1 MSLDRAWLVKAHMAL
16 AAFILPVAMLF
27 VITGA
32 LYTWGIKGD
41 YETQTVVLP
50 LKQPMQQD
58 KAWLTALAVEE
69 LNKRSLAMP
78 SGKAKIKQ
86 AGNSFYFE
94 WTGAKLDVRL
104 EPGKD
109 PFVAKLA
116 IKKTSW
122 HRFLVQLHKAKAGQ
136 AFKVYAA
143 LLAVGLIILFL
154 TGFIMAWKISKYR
167 RLLLSSMGLG
177 LLLFMTMLAIS

>member
-1 MSLDRAWLVKAHMAL
+1 MAL

-32 LYTWGIKGD
+32 LYTWGIKGDYETQTVVLPLKQPNSAAYTLKAWPAFALCNCTKNRCQLVFLIASLATKGSLYTWGIKGD

-86 AGNSFYFE
+86 AGNS
-94 WTGAKLDVRL
+94 
-104 EPGKD
+104 
-109 PFVAKLA
+109 
-116 IKKTSW
+116 
-122 HRFLVQLHKAKAGQ
+122 
-136 AFKVYAA
+136 
-143 LLAVGLIILFL
+143 
-154 TGFIMAWKISKYR
+154 
-167 RLLLSSMGLG
+167 SS
-177 LLLFMTMLAIS
+177 

>member
-1 MSLDRAWLVKAHMAL
+1 M
-16 AAFILPVAMLF
+16 
-27 VITGA
+27 
-32 LYTWGIKGD
+32 
-41 YETQTVVLP
+41 
-50 LKQPMQQD
+50 
-58 KAWLTALAVEE
+58 
-69 LNKRSLAMP
+69 AMP

-109 PFVAKLA
+109 PLWLFSD
-116 IKKTSW
+116 KKTSW

-177 LLLFMTMLAIS
+177 LLLFMTMLVIS